1 MRYVIAMVCL
11 FVAAGLTVQAGAIE
25 AKKLVG
31 TWETGKDKDVVK
43 ATFTKGG
50 KLHIVHTID
59 GTEHKMDG
67 TYKVKDDKIT
77 VTFEKDGKTETKMG
91 TIEKLTADVL
101 VIQPAEEKGKKMEF
115 KRVK

>member
-1 MRYVIAMVCL
+1 MRYVIASVCF
-11 FVAAGLTVQAGAIE
+11 FVVAGLTIAGAVD

-31 TWETGKDKDVVK
+31 TWESKSEKDVGT
-43 ATFTKGG
+43 ATFTKDG
-50 KLHIVHTID
+50 KLHVTHTVE
-59 GTEHKMDG
+59 GKEHKMDG
-67 TYKVKDDKIT
+67 AYSVKGDKIT

-101 VIQPAEEKGKKMEF
+101 VIQPADEKGKKMEF

>member
-1 MRYVIAMVCL
+1 MRYVIATVSL
-11 FVAAGLTVQAGAIE
+11 FVAAGLTVGGAIE

-31 TWETGKDKDVVK
+31 VWEMGPPEKGGKV
-43 ATFTKGG
+43 TFTKDG
-50 KLHIVHTID
+50 KLHIVHKGKD
-59 GTEHKMDG
+59 GAEEKMDG

-91 TIEKLTADVL
+91 TIEKLTAEVL
-101 VIQPAEEKGKKMEF
+101 VIVGDGETKKMEF